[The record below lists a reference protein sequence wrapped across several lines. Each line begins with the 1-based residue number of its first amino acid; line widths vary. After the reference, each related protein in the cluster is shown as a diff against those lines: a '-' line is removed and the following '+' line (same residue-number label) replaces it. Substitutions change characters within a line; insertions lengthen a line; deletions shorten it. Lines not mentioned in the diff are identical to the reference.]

1 MTKNIEGVKVEI
13 LGHTIEFGRLQNPK
27 LKKAVM
33 ARKDCFLFNYG
44 DHSDSHSE
52 HSEDYKDYRDHSDYS
67 DYKET
72 HSDTHTE
79 YDTYRDHSETY
90 DDHNFG

>member
-33 ARKDCFLFNYG
+33 ARKDCFLFN
-44 DHSDSHSE
+44 
-52 HSEDYKDYRDHSDYS
+52 
-67 DYKET
+67 
-72 HSDTHTE
+72 
-79 YDTYRDHSETY
+79 
-90 DDHNFG
+90 